1 MTKQICEKIIQEE
14 RKYARDNKIKEITN
28 KITRTRLTRYHQV
41 LVDVKAH
48 VNENQQRLI
57 DINQEPRAS
66 SSILSLPLEDEGYAL
81 KRQLI
86 WNLILDMIRY
96 DWELTRL
103 PENCVCGVKFGLH
116 HTLSRK
122 KGRFVIIRYN
132 QVRNITATLLNEIWS
147 DAQIEPQLQHLSG
160 KHFDTKTYNKHEDAP
175 LDILARGFRYSSQ
188 KTLFDLRLFNPIAL
202 RYRNT
207 PLSKCYTINENEKKK

>member
-1 MTKQICEKIIQEE
+1 MTKQICEKIIQKE

-57 DINQEPRAS
+57 DINQEPGAS

-86 WNLILDMIRY
+86 WDLILDMIRY
-96 DWELTRL
+96 D
-103 PENCVCGVKFGLH
+103 
-116 HTLSRK
+116 
-122 KGRFVIIRYN
+122 
-132 QVRNITATLLNEIWS
+132 
-147 DAQIEPQLQHLSG
+147 
-160 KHFDTKTYNKHEDAP
+160 
-175 LDILARGFRYSSQ
+175 
-188 KTLFDLRLFNPIAL
+188 
-202 RYRNT
+202 
-207 PLSKCYTINENEKKK
+207 